1 MTNALKLTALGLSVM
16 VMAGCAAK
24 GGEMEG
30 DMMHQDMEARS
41 TAQQALSA
49 AQQAQMTADQ
59 ALQMAQENR
68 QAMDRMFQS
77 SMQK

>member
-16 VMAGCAAK
+16 LMAGCAAK

-30 DMMHQDMEARS
+30 DMHHDMEARS
-41 TAQQALSA
+41 TAQQAMSA
-49 AQQAQMTADQ
+49 AEQAQMTADQ

>member
-1 MTNALKLTALGLSVM
+1 MTNTLKLAALGLSVM

-30 DMMHQDMEARS
+30 NMMHEDMEARS
-41 TAQQALSA
+41 MSQEAMST

>member
-1 MTNALKLTALGLSVM
+1 MTNALKLTALGLSMM
-16 VMAGCAAK
+16 VMAGCAAN
-24 GGEMEG
+24 GGEMDG
-30 DMMHQDMEARS
+30 QMSEAAEAQS

-49 AQQAQMTADQ
+49 AEQAQMTADQ